1 MNMEEWLQPFL
12 KQKPGC
18 NYSNGKGM
26 KKEEWLQTFLK
37 HEPLIM
43 QLLKGGM
50 NEHTGMTADIP

>member
-37 HEPLIM
+37 HEPLMM

-50 NEHTGMTADIP
+50 HEHTGMTADIP